1 VRVISK
7 KYFPFSKNKL
17 RSISTKKLSMARQ
30 RPSKINVANM
40 QIVNWKEDFGKQA
53 LQLTGPVLIA

>member
-7 KYFPFSKNKL
+7 KYFSFSKKKL
-17 RSISTKKLSMARQ
+17 RAISTKKSSMTRQ

-53 LQLTGPVLIA
+53 LQLTGHILIA